1 MNGMLSLAEQVHKNG
16 GLFIFIYIA
25 EAHAMDEWPLMS
37 QLAMPKGQTAI
48 IEKQHTT
55 TEERC
60 LAAEKLRETYDHQLK
75 PMYLVVEPIGSP
87 FSKLLNPWPTRFY
100 IMNSQS
106 HSGGQL
112 KLKWTSNFE
121 RDASIDFQKLSDAV
135 FSEF

>member
-1 MNGMLSLAEQVHKNG
+1 MVSLAEQVHKNG
-16 GLFIFIYIA
+16 GLFIFVYIA

-60 LAAEKLRETYDHQLK
+60 LAAEKLRKTYDHHLE
-75 PMYLVVEPIGSP
+75 PMHLVVEPIDSV

-100 IMNSQS
+100 IMDSSQS
-106 HSGGQL
+106 NEKL
-112 KLKWTSNFE
+112 KLKWTSYFE
-121 RDASIDFQKLSDAV
+121 HDASIDFQKFSDAV